1 MKKWFGAAIAL
12 LCALLNVPAFAESG
26 ETAGEAVTAVATVA
40 QNEISNWFVC
50 AMGMGIVF
58 IGLICLIVLIKI
70 LGKVSEI
77 VAKGTSVAAAPVAVA
92 PAPVAAAPATDAI
105 PNRGE
110 LVAAVS
116 AALAEELGTDVH
128 AIRILSIKRV

>member
-1 MKKWFGAAIAL
+1 MPTET
-12 LCALLNVPAFAESG
+12 LNQTVQ
-26 ETAGEAVTAVATVA
+26 AVA
-40 QNEISNWFVC
+40 QEIPTWFVC

-70 LGKVSEI
+70 LSKVSVLAAGKE
-77 VAKGTSVAAAPVAVA
+77 AAPVSAAVA
-92 PAPVAAAPATDAI
+92 APVAAAPAADVI

-116 AALAEELGTDVH
+116 AALAEELGTDVS
-128 AIRILSIKRV
+128 AIRIHSIKRVG

>member
-1 MKKWFGAAIAL
+1 MPTET
-12 LCALLNVPAFAESG
+12 LNV
-26 ETAGEAVTAVATVA
+26 VAP
-40 QNEISNWFVC
+40 EIPTWFVC

-70 LGKVSEI
+70 LGKVSELAAGKESAPAP
-77 VAKGTSVAAAPVAVA
+77 VATAAAPVAA
-92 PAPVAAAPATDAI
+92 PAADVI

-116 AALAEELGTDVH
+116 AALAEELGTDVT
-128 AIRILSIKRV
+128 AIRIVSIKRV

>member
-1 MKKWFGAAIAL
+1 MPTET
-12 LCALLNVPAFAESG
+12 LN
-26 ETAGEAVTAVATVA
+26 AVA
-40 QNEISNWFVC
+40 QELPSWFVC

-70 LGKVSEI
+70 LGKVSELALSKEAAPAP
-77 VAKGTSVAAAPVAVA
+77 VAMAAAPVAA
-92 PAPVAAAPATDAI
+92 PAADVI

-116 AALAEELGTDVH
+116 AALAEELGTDAT
-128 AIRILSIKRV
+128 AIRIVSIKRV

>member
-1 MKKWFGAAIAL
+1 MPTET
-12 LCALLNVPAFAESG
+12 LNV
-26 ETAGEAVTAVATVA
+26 VA
-40 QNEISNWFVC
+40 QEIPTWFVC

-70 LGKVSEI
+70 LGKVS
-77 VAKGTSVAAAPVAVA
+77 VLVDGKKAAPAPVVAA
-92 PAPVAAAPATDAI
+92 PAPVAAAPAADVI

-116 AALAEELGTDVH
+116 AALAEELGTDVR

>member
-1 MKKWFGAAIAL
+1 MPTET
-12 LCALLNVPAFAESG
+12 LN
-26 ETAGEAVTAVATVA
+26 AVATVS
-40 QNEISNWFVC
+40 QEIPTWFVC

-77 VAKGTSVAAAPVAVA
+77 AAKGASVAAAPVAVA
-92 PAPVAAAPATDAI
+92 PAPVAAAPAADVI

-116 AALAEELGTDVH
+116 AALAEELGTDVR

>member
-1 MKKWFGAAIAL
+1 MKKWLSAALAML
-12 LCALLNVPAFAESG
+12 LSVPALAESG
-26 ETAGEAVTAVATVA
+26 EAVTDAVAAVETVATVA
-40 QNEISNWFVC
+40 QNEIPTWFVC

-70 LGKVSEI
+70 LGKVSEL
-77 VAKGTSVAAAPVAVA
+77 VAGKEIAPAPAVTAAAPVAA
-92 PAPVAAAPATDAI
+92 PAADVI

-116 AALAEELGTDVH
+116 AALAEELGTDVT
-128 AIRILSIKRV
+128 AIRIVSIKRV

>member
-1 MKKWFGAAIAL
+1 MPTET
-12 LCALLNVPAFAESG
+12 LNVAQ
-26 ETAGEAVTAVATVA
+26 AVA
-40 QNEISNWFVC
+40 QEIPNWFVC

-58 IGLICLIVLIKI
+58 VGLLCLIVLIKI

-77 VAKGTSVAAAPVAVA
+77 AAKDTSVVAV
-92 PAPVAAAPATDAI
+92 PATPANVPAAAPAAGEI

-110 LVAAVS
+110 LVAAIS
-116 AALAEELGTDVH
+116 AALAEELGTDVR

>member
-1 MKKWFGAAIAL
+1 MKKWLSAALAML
-12 LCALLNVPAFAESG
+12 LSVPALAESG
-26 ETAGEAVTAVATVA
+26 EVVTDAVSTAETVAAVA
-40 QNEISNWFVC
+40 QKEIPTWFVC

-70 LGKVSEI
+70 LGKVS
-77 VAKGTSVAAAPVAVA
+77 VLAAGKETAPAPAVTA
-92 PAPVAAAPATDAI
+92 PAPVAAPAADVI

-116 AALAEELGTDVH
+116 AALAEELGTDVT
-128 AIRILSIKRV
+128 AIRIVSIKRV

>member
-1 MKKWFGAAIAL
+1 MPTET
-12 LCALLNVPAFAESG
+12 LNA
-26 ETAGEAVTAVATVA
+26 AVTAA
-40 QNEISNWFVC
+40 QEIPTLFVC

-58 IGLICLIVLIKI
+58 IGLVCLIVLIKI
-70 LGKVSEI
+70 LGKVSQLI
-77 VAKGTSVAAAPVAVA
+77 VSKEAA
-92 PAPVAAAPATDAI
+92 PAPVAAAIAPVAAAPAANEI

-116 AALAEELGTDVH
+116 AALAEELGTDVR

>member
-1 MKKWFGAAIAL
+1 MKKWLSAALAML
-12 LCALLNVPAFAESG
+12 LSVPALAEGG
-26 ETAGEAVTAVATVA
+26 EGVADAVSTVETVAAVA
-40 QNEISNWFVC
+40 QKEIPTWFVC

-70 LGKVSEI
+70 LGKVSEL
-77 VAKGTSVAAAPVAVA
+77 VASKETA
-92 PAPVAAAPATDAI
+92 PAPVATAAAPAAAPAADVI

-116 AALAEELGTDVH
+116 AALAEELGTDVT
-128 AIRILSIKRV
+128 AIRIVSIKRV

>member
-1 MKKWFGAAIAL
+1 MKKWLSAALAML
-12 LCALLNVPAFAESG
+12 LSVPALAEGGDVVADAVSTV
-26 ETAGEAVTAVATVA
+26 ETVAAVA
-40 QNEISNWFVC
+40 QKEIPTWFVC

-70 LGKVSEI
+70 LGKVSELAAGKESAPAP
-77 VAKGTSVAAAPVAVA
+77 VATAAAPVAA
-92 PAPVAAAPATDAI
+92 PAADVI

-116 AALAEELGTDVH
+116 AALAEELGTDVT
-128 AIRILSIKRV
+128 AIRIVSIKRV

>member
-1 MKKWFGAAIAL
+1 MKKWLSAALAML
-12 LCALLNVPAFAESG
+12 LSVPALAEGGDVVADAVSTV
-26 ETAGEAVTAVATVA
+26 ETVAAVA
-40 QNEISNWFVC
+40 QKEIPTWFVC

-70 LGKVSEI
+70 LGKVSEL
-77 VAKGTSVAAAPVAVA
+77 AAGKESAPAPVATA
-92 PAPVAAAPATDAI
+92 AAPVAAAPAADVI

-116 AALAEELGTDVH
+116 AALAEELGTDVT
-128 AIRILSIKRV
+128 AIRIVSIKRV

>member
-1 MKKWFGAAIAL
+1 MPTET
-12 LCALLNVPAFAESG
+12 LN
-26 ETAGEAVTAVATVA
+26 AVA
-40 QNEISNWFVC
+40 QELPNWFVC

-58 IGLICLIVLIKI
+58 IGLLCLIVLIKI
-70 LGKVSEI
+70 LGKVSEL
-77 VAKGTSVAAAPVAVA
+77 VVKDASVAAVPAMPAHVPA
-92 PAPVAAAPATDAI
+92 PAPAANEI

-116 AALAEELGTDVH
+116 AALAEELGTDVR

>member
-1 MKKWFGAAIAL
+1 MPVET
-12 LCALLNVPAFAESG
+12 LNQTVQ
-26 ETAGEAVTAVATVA
+26 AVA
-40 QNEISNWFVC
+40 QEIPTWFVC

-70 LGKVSEI
+70 LGVVSQLAAGKET
-77 VAKGTSVAAAPVAVA
+77 APAAPAAV
-92 PAPVAAAPATDAI
+92 PVAAAPAAEEI

-116 AALAEELGTDVH
+116 AALAEELGTDVS
-128 AIRILSIKRV
+128 AIRIHSIKRVG